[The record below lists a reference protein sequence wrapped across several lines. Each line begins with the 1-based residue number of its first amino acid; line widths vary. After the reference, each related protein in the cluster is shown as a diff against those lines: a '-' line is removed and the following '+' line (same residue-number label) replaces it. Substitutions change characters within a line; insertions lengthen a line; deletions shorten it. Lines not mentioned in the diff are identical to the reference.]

1 MADVT
6 PRVLN
11 RTLLARQH
19 LLARLPADD
28 SRADPVALTAHLL
41 GLQAQEPLPPYLS
54 VAARVDGFD
63 PRDLS
68 RALADR
74 RVLRVLLMRGTI
86 HTVTADD
93 ARLLRPLVQPFLDK
107 VSRNSGASRP
117 AAHVPLAD
125 LVAEGRA
132 LMGDG
137 PVPVKALGAA
147 LAERFTDA
155 PPSALVNRLREG
167 AALVQVPPRGLWGR
181 PGGVA
186 YVTLESWLGEPDGAF
201 DPGGA
206 DPGAEADARAA
217 ALADVVRRY
226 LLAFGPA
233 TPADVTTWSG
243 ITGIRAVFDA
253 LGDELVPLRTDD
265 GRTVWDVAGASLVD
279 PTVPAPARFLGR
291 YDNVWLSHA
300 GRDRVTPPDARRRW
314 MGSNGGVGSVVLV
327 DGVMAGL
334 WSTTAEGRVEVE
346 LFGRV
351 DRAQQ
356 AELDAEVARVEALLA
371 VPADEDAAA

>member
-6 PRVLN
+6 PQVLN

-19 LLARLPADD
+19 LLERVPAGAPL
-28 SRADPVALTAHLL
+28 ADPVAMTAHLL

-54 VAARVDGFD
+54 VAARVGGFD

-68 RALADR
+68 RALAER

-93 ARLLRPLVQPFLDK
+93 ARLLRPLIQPFLDK

-125 LVAEGRA
+125 LVEAGRA
-132 LMGDG
+132 LTADG
-137 PVPVKALGAA
+137 PVPVRTLGTA
-147 LAERFTDA
+147 LAERFPDA

-201 DPGGA
+201 DLGPEP
-206 DPGAEADARAA
+206 DPETRTT
-217 ALADVVRRY
+217 ALAAVVRRY
-226 LLAFGPA
+226 LAAFGPG

-253 LGDELVPLRTDD
+253 LGDELVPHRTDD
-265 GRTVWDVAGASLVD
+265 GRTVWDLAGAALAD
-279 PTVPAPARFLGR
+279 PDVPAPPRLLGR

-334 WSTTAEGRVEVE
+334 WSTAEGRVEVE
-346 LFGRV
+346 LFDRV
-351 DRAQQ
+351 TRAQG
-356 AELDAEVARVEALLA
+356 AELDAEAARVEALLA
-371 VPADEDAAA
+371 TPADESVAA

>member
-1 MADVT
+1 MADDVT

-19 LLARLPADD
+19 LLERLPADD
-28 SRADPVALTAHLL
+28 PRADPVALTAHLL
-41 GLQAQEPLPPYLS
+41 GLQAQEPMPPYLS
-54 VAARVDGFD
+54 VAARADAD
-63 PRDLS
+63 PRHLS
-68 RALADR
+68 RALAER
-74 RVLRVLLMRGTI
+74 SVLRVLPMRGTI

-125 LVAEGRA
+125 LLAEGRA
-132 LMGDG
+132 LMSDG
-137 PVPVKALGAA
+137 PVPVRALGAA

-201 DPGGA
+201 DLGA
-206 DPGAEADARAA
+206 DPAAETEAQAEGLAR
-217 ALADVVRRY
+217 VVRRY
-226 LLAFGPA
+226 LAAFGPA

-243 ITGIRAVFDA
+243 ITGVRAVFDA

-265 GRTVWDVAGASLVD
+265 GRTVWDLAGAPLTD
-279 PTVPAPARFLGR
+279 ADVPAPVRFLGR

-334 WSTTAEGRVEVE
+334 WSTTAGGEVEVE
-346 LFGRV
+346 LFDRV
-351 DRAQQ
+351 SRAQRSD
-356 AELDAEVARVEALLA
+356 LDAEAARVEALLA
-371 VPADEDAAA
+371 VPADEEAAA